1 MGKMTTHHALLPN
14 PEITTHKNI
23 VVTNYYTCE
32 DRCGWMLTH
41 AALVYAGILG
51 TKVQKNEGRC

>member
-14 PEITTHKNI
+14 PEITTYKDI

-32 DRCGWMLTH
+32 DHCG
-41 AALVYAGILG
+41 
-51 TKVQKNEGRC
+51 C

>member
-14 PEITTHKNI
+14 PEITTHK
-23 VVTNYYTCE
+23 C
-32 DRCGWMLTH
+32 RCDELLHLRGSLRMLTH